1 MGEKVQ
7 ETYYLVTFRISEKEY
22 YTFWYSD
29 DIDGFLLDRNRKLR
43 FFPEKEEA
51 LSFAK
56 EKGFLLNREETEYL
70 ISPEYFRKIEHF
82 RKIDCGQFLNYWNI
96 FSDVAHS
103 INCPFA
109 GDSREE
115 TIRIIYEK
123 LFYGCNIL
131 VNEGEKHYIPK
142 WSRKEKRLIAKVMK
156 DGVSILA
163 KGLVLH
169 PDSN

>member
-51 LSFAK
+51 LAFAK

-109 GDSREE
+109 GDSRD
-115 TIRIIYEK
+115 
-123 LFYGCNIL
+123 
-131 VNEGEKHYIPK
+131 
-142 WSRKEKRLIAKVMK
+142 S
-156 DGVSILA
+156 
-163 KGLVLH
+163 KG
-169 PDSN
+169 PSMS